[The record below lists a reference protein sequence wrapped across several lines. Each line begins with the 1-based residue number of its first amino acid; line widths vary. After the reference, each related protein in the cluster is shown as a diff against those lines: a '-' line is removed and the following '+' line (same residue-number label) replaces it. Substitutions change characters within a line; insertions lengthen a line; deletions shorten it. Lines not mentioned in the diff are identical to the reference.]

1 MIVLTS
7 ESFALLRLLNADAP
21 SAGPALAAQ
30 LNIPKGRIPV
40 LIQTLEAA
48 GIGIDRVAGRGYR
61 LIAPCHRFDLAAWR
75 DACVALGATLPVIT
89 KKKPRLQTV
98 LHPSVVRV
106 DDDNVNQPQPL
117 NLEWVEQIDSTSSEL
132 MRRIPRHDIHALA
145 LTTEWQSDGR
155 GRRGRPWLG
164 LPGGSLMFSLG
175 WRFEQGAGFLA
186 GLSLAMSVAVARA
199 LEKEGF
205 AGIELKWPNDL
216 VHRYHKLG
224 GILVELNGDA
234 LGPSQAVIG
243 VGLNLTLPKTA
254 RGDIPQAVSDL
265 ASIKKDL
272 PSREALLARI
282 LLEMAAALADYA
294 RRGFVAFAPEWQRR
308 HAYQNKPVKLL
319 LPDGQTVRG
328 TVVGVDASGALVLA
342 EGSDTGKDSRRGRY
356 TAGEISLR
364 RV

>member
-1 MIVLTS
+1 MTP
-7 ESFALLRLLNADAP
+7 ESFALLRLLNADTP
-21 SAGPALAAQ
+21 DAGPALAAQ
-30 LNIPKGRIPV
+30 LKIPKGRIPA
-40 LIQTLEAA
+40 LIREIEDA
-48 GIGIDRVAGRGYR
+48 GIAIVRVAGRGYR
-61 LIAPCHRFDLAAWR
+61 LAAPYQRFDLALWR
-75 DACVALGATLPVIT
+75 DACLALGASLPLNA

-98 LHPSVVRV
+98 AHPFVVESSETVPSPHPLH
-106 DDDNVNQPQPL
+106 
-117 NLEWVEQIDSTSSEL
+117 LEWVEQIDSTSSEL
-132 MRRIPRHDIHALA
+132 MRRVPRHDIHALA
-145 LTTEWQSDGR
+145 LTAEWQSDGR
-155 GRRGRPWLG
+155 GRRSRPWLG

-216 VHRYHKLG
+216 VYHYHKLG

-254 RGDIPQAVSDL
+254 RTDIPQAVADL
-265 ASIKKDL
+265 ASLKKNL
-272 PSREALLARI
+272 PSREALLARC
-282 LLEMAAALADYA
+282 LLEMVSALADYE
-294 RRGFVAFAPEWQRR
+294 RRGFVAFAAEWQRQ
-308 HAYQNKPVKLL
+308 HAYQNRPVKLL

-328 TVVGVDASGALVLA
+328 TVAGVDASGALVLV
-342 EGSDTGKDSRRGRY
+342 EGGDVGKDGHRGRY

-364 RV
+364 RI

>member
-1 MIVLTS
+1 MLTPK
-7 ESFALLRLLNADAP
+7 SFSLLRLLNAEAP
-21 SAGPALAAQ
+21 GAGPTLAAQ
-30 LNIPKGRIPV
+30 LEIPKGRLPA
-40 LIQTLEAA
+40 LIQELEAA
-48 GIGIDRVAGRGYR
+48 GIGITRVPGRGYQ
-61 LIAPCHRFDLAAWR
+61 LAKPYHRFDLAVWR
-75 DACVALGATLPVIT
+75 DACVALGASLPIDI
-89 KKKPRLQTV
+89 KKKPRQQTV
-98 LHPSVVRV
+98 LHPSVIHTVEDV
-106 DDDNVNQPQPL
+106 QTPQSL
-117 NLEWVEQIDSTSSEL
+117 TLEWAEQIDSTSSEL
-132 MRRIPRHDIHALA
+132 MRRIPRHDIHGLA
-145 LTTEWQSDGR
+145 LTTEWQSEGR

-186 GLSLAMSVAVARA
+186 GMSLAMSVAVARA

-205 AGIELKWPNDL
+205 TGIELKWPNDL

-243 VGLNLTLPKTA
+243 VALNLVLPKTA

-272 PSREALLARI
+272 PSREALLARV
-282 LLEMAAALADYA
+282 LLEMASALADYA
-294 RRGFVAFAPEWQRR
+294 QRGFVAFAPEWQRR
-308 HAYQNKPVKLL
+308 HTYQNKPVKLL

-328 TVVGVDASGALVLA
+328 TVAGVDASGALVLA
-342 EGSDTGKDSRRGRY
+342 EGSEVSKDSRRGRY

-364 RV
+364 RA

>member
-1 MIVLTS
+1 VTVLTS
-7 ESFALLRLLNADAP
+7 ESFALLRLLNAEAP

-30 LNIPKGRIPV
+30 LEIPKGRIPA
-40 LIQTLEAA
+40 LIRELEAA
-48 GIGIDRVAGRGYR
+48 GIDIARIGGRGYQLAVPFRR
-61 LIAPCHRFDLAAWR
+61 LDLAVWR
-75 DACVALGATLPVIT
+75 DACLALGASLPIEV

-98 LHPSVVRV
+98 LHPSVVGTE
-106 DDDNVNQPQPL
+106 NGHAPQAL
-117 NLEWVEQIDSTSSEL
+117 SLEWVEQIDSTSSEL
-132 MRRIPRHDIHALA
+132 MRRISRHDIHGLA

-164 LPGGSLMFSLG
+164 LPGNSLMFSLG

-186 GLSLAMSVAVARA
+186 GLSLAMSVAIARA

-216 VHRYHKLG
+216 IHHYHKLG

-272 PSREALLARI
+272 PSREALLARC
-282 LLEMAAALADYA
+282 LLEMATALADYA
-294 RRGFVAFAPEWQRR
+294 QRGFVAFAPEWQRR

-328 TVVGVDASGALVLA
+328 DVVGVDASGALVLA
-342 EGSDTGKDSRRGRY
+342 ESSAIGKDSRRGRY

-364 RV
+364 RT